1 MTDQFEEYPT
11 RAALIEKLSQALIAD
26 LRSAL
31 SSQST
36 ISFAVPGGTTPGPIF
51 DRLCQS
57 DLDWARVNILL
68 SDERWVPTENP
79 RSNTALLRNRLL
91 VGPVEAAGYVP
102 LYADY
107 ATPEDAMEPL
117 SHQLN
122 ACLPLSVLLLG
133 MGADMHTASLFP
145 GGDQL
150 SFALGD
156 SAPPLVAMR
165 ASDAPEP
172 RVTLSAAVLNAARY
186 KHLVIFGAEKRQAL
200 EQAQSLPAQE
210 APIMAVLAG
219 TTVHWAD

>member
-133 MGADMHTASLFP
+133 MGVDMHTASLFP

-156 SAPPLVAMR
+156 NAPPLVAMR
-165 ASDAPEP
+165 APDAPEP

>member
-1 MTDQFEEYPT
+1 MTYQFAEYLT
-11 RAALIEKLSQALIAD
+11 RATLVEKLSQALIAD

-36 ISFAVPGGTTPGPIF
+36 ISFAVPGGNTPGPIF

-68 SDERWVPTENP
+68 SDERWVPSDNP

-117 SHQLN
+117 LHQLN
-122 ACLPLSVLLLG
+122 AYLPLSVLLLG
-133 MGADMHTASLFP
+133 MGVDMHTASLFR

-156 SAPPLVAMR
+156 RAPPLVAMR
-165 ASDAPEP
+165 APNAPEP

-210 APIMAVLAG
+210 APIMGVLAG
-219 TTVHWAD
+219 TIVHWAD

>member
-1 MTDQFEEYPT
+1 MTYQFEEYPT

-91 VGPVEAAGYVP
+91 VGPVVAAGYVP

-156 SAPPLVAMR
+156 SAPPFVAMR
-165 ASDAPEP
+165 APDAPEP
-172 RVTLSAAVLNAARY
+172 RVTLSASVLNAARY
-186 KHLVIFGAEKRQAL
+186 KHLVIFGAEKRHAL

>member
-1 MTDQFEEYPT
+1 MTYQFEEYPT

-156 SAPPLVAMR
+156 IAPPLVAMR
-165 ASDAPEP
+165 APDAPEP
-172 RVTLSAAVLNAARY
+172 RVTLSASVLNAARY
-186 KHLVIFGAEKRQAL
+186 KHLVIFGAEKRHAL

>member
-1 MTDQFEEYPT
+1 MTYQFEEYPT

-91 VGPVEAAGYVP
+91 VGPVEVAGYVP

-165 ASDAPEP
+165 TPDAPEP

-186 KHLVIFGAEKRQAL
+186 KHLVIFGAEKRHAL

>member
-1 MTDQFEEYPT
+1 MTYQFEEYPT

-150 SFALGD
+150 SLALGD

>member
-1 MTDQFEEYPT
+1 MTYQFEEYPT

-165 ASDAPEP
+165 APDAPEP
-172 RVTLSAAVLNAARY
+172 RVTLSAAVLNA
-186 KHLVIFGAEKRQAL
+186 
-200 EQAQSLPAQE
+200 
-210 APIMAVLAG
+210 
-219 TTVHWAD
+219 

>member
-1 MTDQFEEYPT
+1 MTYQFEEYPT

-91 VGPVEAAGYVP
+91 VGAAETAGYVP

-165 ASDAPEP
+165 APDAPEP

-186 KHLVIFGAEKRQAL
+186 KHLVIFGAEKRHAL

>member
-1 MTDQFEEYPT
+1 
-11 RAALIEKLSQALIAD
+11 
-26 LRSAL
+26 
-31 SSQST
+31 
-36 ISFAVPGGTTPGPIF
+36 
-51 DRLCQS
+51 
-57 DLDWARVNILL
+57 
-68 SDERWVPTENP
+68 
-79 RSNTALLRNRLL
+79 
-91 VGPVEAAGYVP
+91 
-102 LYADY
+102 
-107 ATPEDAMEPL
+107 MEPL
-117 SHQLN
+117 SHQLK

-165 ASDAPEP
+165 APDAPEP
-172 RVTLSAAVLNAARY
+172 RVTLSAAVLNAAQY

-219 TTVHWAD
+219 NTVHWAD

>member
-1 MTDQFEEYPT
+1 MIYQFVEYPT

-26 LRSAL
+26 LCSAL
-31 SSQST
+31 ASQST

-57 DLDWARVNILL
+57 GLDWARVNILL
-68 SDERWVPTENP
+68 SDERWVPTDTS

-91 VGPVEAAGYVP
+91 VGPVEAAGYMP

-107 ATPEDAMEPL
+107 ERPEDAIEPL
-117 SHQLN
+117 LSQLK

-156 SAPPLVAMR
+156 SAPALVAMR
-165 ASDAPEP
+165 APDTPEP

-210 APIMAVLAG
+210 APIMAVLAS
-219 TTVHWAD
+219 TVVHWAD

>member
-36 ISFAVPGGTTPGPIF
+36 ISFAVPGGSTPGPIF